1 MPRTILTL
9 GLALTL
15 PLIAQTAWA
24 VDDEPWNQ
32 PGWEPVTEE
41 QRQPASPNEMA
52 ESTIEVREHQGIR
65 YLTGGLGT
73 GERAWLEEHGSSYPV
88 VLQFSKGARGAF
100 VSSVDVSIRT
110 PDGETRFEATTDGPM
125 IYIDLPAGRYTATA
139 RYQGHDRDLTLQ
151 VPANGQVSRSINF
164 N

>member
-1 MPRTILTL
+1 MPRRTL
-9 GLALTL
+9 ALSLALTL

-24 VDDEPWNQ
+24 VDEEPWEK
-32 PGWEPVTEE
+32 PGWEPITEQE
-41 QRQPASPNEMA
+41 RQPPSPEAVANSAVDTQEF
-52 ESTIEVREHQGIR
+52 QGIR
-65 YLTGGLGT
+65 YLTGGLGL

-100 VSSVDVSIRT
+100 VSSVEVNIRAA
-110 PDGETRFEATTDGPM
+110 DGETRFEATTDGPM

-139 RYQGHDRDLTLQ
+139 SYQGHDRDFTLQ